1 MNNPFAKI
9 ILYFLFP
16 NIIAGIAL
24 WWLPLLFFSY
34 LPDSVMFFFIMIH
47 TCIFFLSI
55 LTFFDENK
63 LSTSKKVFYLF
74 YFTTIYTL
82 ISVLSAFLIDL
93 NFSNNFIGFLLFSP
107 IGMFFIIAMVTFSKK
122 FNLSNIFFR
131 NLNIALILFFMIC
144 SIPSIIDR
152 YNHIQWKKENSTSS
166 SSSTSSK
173 RYYSQS
179 EIYNWYNSLYPSA
192 GLITVDSA
200 GDDWRVTIRYNSGR
214 SETIFTP
221 KRQ

>member
-82 ISVLSAFLIDL
+82 ISVLSAFSIDL
-93 NFSNNFIGFLLFSP
+93 GILGSGSVQALSILNFVGDSLFIRP
-107 IGMFFIIAMVTFSKK
+107 
-122 FNLSNIFFR
+122 
-131 NLNIALILFFMIC
+131 
-144 SIPSIIDR
+144 
-152 YNHIQWKKENSTSS
+152 
-166 SSSTSSK
+166 
-173 RYYSQS
+173 
-179 EIYNWYNSLYPSA
+179 
-192 GLITVDSA
+192 
-200 GDDWRVTIRYNSGR
+200 
-214 SETIFTP
+214 
-221 KRQ
+221 

>member
-16 NIIAGIAL
+16 NIIAGITL

-34 LPDSVMFFFIMIH
+34 LPDSVIFFFIMIH

-107 IGMFFIIAMVTFSKK
+107 IGMFFIIGMVTFSKK

-152 YNHIQWKKENSTSS
+152 YNHIQWKKENSSS
-166 SSSTSSK
+166 SSSSSSK
-173 RYYSQS
+173 KSFSRSEVYS
-179 EIYNWYNSLYPSA
+179 WYSSSYPSA
-192 GLITVDSA
+192 RIMVDSA
-200 GDDWRVTIRYNSGR
+200 GDNWRVTIIYQSG
-214 SETIFTP
+214 SSKIINVP
-221 KRQ
+221 KYQ